1 MQLNKEKKIKNTIII
16 IYAIAAIAL
25 ALFCVHKNNISKL
38 YTYNTENIE
47 IIDNGDGTK
56 DYKYIETML
65 SVKDY
70 YIDLAYV
77 SNTDATIEIFIDNG
91 NIQSDLLPAT
101 VETGAIK
108 TIKIRPHIPT
118 DRMKIKIH
126 AQNDFQIIQT
136 NLRCDT
142 PLYSDYILYAIIL
155 LISIPLFLFIV
166 VNFINSND
174 KKIKIILYLL
184 YFCST
189 VFVLI
194 RWNFI
199 PFGADTRDHLQRIQ
213 GIMYGLIDNQQH
225 VLIYPNMNNEYGQ
238 TAALYPSLFLY
249 IPALFR
255 YFNISLLA
263 SYNIMLIIVNIVS
276 VFVMYHV
283 SKLVFKNEKIAI
295 AATIIHVF
303 DASRMLCYMSGS
315 MLATGLAM
323 LFTPFIIYGIYSII
337 VDEEPKWQ
345 YLSLGFF
352 GVVSSHV
359 LQTVISIGVAVLIF
373 LVCFK
378 ISANKKVIIALI
390 KAATTFIIISLGTL
404 IPFIKF
410 YMMGFNQNKLVLDE
424 FVQSQYDLEDFFIK
438 QGHAFMAV
446 MLVLIALGAVIYS
459 RKIKKQEITKRD
471 YYFRALFV
479 VFLICMIMLSEIFPW
494 LWLQRFGIIKTFTNM
509 VQYPMRIFGSI
520 SVVTAFIFGYG
531 LECIEKTLIPEGAEA
546 ISSINLTES
555 DCKTEIINNRNS
567 LESNILKSKNILNT
581 LIIIM
586 LLITIYSNR
595 TGYTGYVE
603 DTPVVFDKITGY
615 FNSRNNEDYL
625 PAGTKSEYYNSDSG
639 KVSDEEKVKSVFY
652 EKYLTHV
659 NYSYE
664 TNSENEYA
672 VFPLFYYD
680 GYVASD
686 ENNEYYE
693 VKKSDEN
700 KVMVMLKKTDVPKTV
715 NLYYKVPLIYVIIDM
730 VCAICLILLIYSILS
745 KKRWFS

>member
-1 MQLNKEKKIKNTIII
+1 MQLNKNNKIKYTVII

-38 YTYNTENIE
+38 YTYNNENIE

-77 SNTDATIEIFIDNG
+77 SDTDASIEVFIDNG
-91 NIQSDLLPAT
+91 NIQSDFLPAT
-101 VETGAIK
+101 VESGAIK

-126 AQNDFQIIQT
+126 ASSGFQVIQT
-136 NLRCDT
+136 NLRADT
-142 PLYSDYILYAIIL
+142 PLYSDYILYAL
-155 LISIPLFLFIV
+155 VLFLSIPVFIF
-166 VNFINSND
+166 FIQKFISCDN
-174 KKIKIILYLL
+174 KTTYIVLVLLYLI
-184 YFCST
+184 ST
-189 VFVLI
+189 VFVFM

-213 GIMYGLIDNQQH
+213 GIMNGLVDNQQH

-238 TAALYPSLFLY
+238 TSALYPSLFLY
-249 IPALFR
+249 IPALLR
-255 YFNISLLA
+255 YFNVSLLA
-263 SYNIMLIIVNIVS
+263 SYNVMLIIVNIAS
-276 VFVMYHV
+276 VFAMYHV
-283 SKLVFKNEKIAI
+283 SKHVFNNEKIAI
-295 AATIIHVF
+295 AATVIHIF
-303 DASRMLCYMSGS
+303 DASRILCYMSGS

-323 LFTPFIIYGIYSII
+323 LFTPLIMYGIYSII
-337 VDEEPKWQ
+337 VDEKPKWQ
-345 YLSLGFF
+345 YLSIGFF

-359 LQTVISIGVAVLIF
+359 LQTVISIGVTILIF

-378 ISANKKVIIALI
+378 ISANKKVIISLV
-390 KAATTFIIISLGTL
+390 KAAISFIIISLGTL
-404 IPFIKF
+404 VPFIKF

-446 MLVLIALGAVIYS
+446 MLVVIALVSVIYS
-459 RKIKKQEITKRD
+459 NRIKKQEITKRD
-471 YYFRALFV
+471 YFFRALFV
-479 VFLICMIMLSEIFPW
+479 VFLLCMIMLSEIFPW

-509 VQYPMRIFGSI
+509 VQYPMRIFGSV
-520 SVVTAFIFGYG
+520 SVITAFLFGYG
-531 LECIEKTLIPEGAEA
+531 LESIEKTLTLEEKDTIL
-546 ISSINLTES
+546 SVNN
-555 DCKTEIINNRNS
+555 TEIDSKAETKSNKKLVNISIIKNKNINN
-567 LESNILKSKNILNT
+567 I

-586 LLITIYSNR
+586 ILITIYSNR
-595 TGYTGYVE
+595 TGYIGYVE
-603 DTPVVFDKITGY
+603 DTPVVYDKMTGY

-625 PAGTKSEYYNSDSG
+625 PTGTQSEYYNSDSG
-639 KVSDEEKVKSVFY
+639 KVSNEEKVKSIFY

-672 VFPLFYYD
+672 IFPLFYYN

-693 VKKSDEN
+693 VKKSNEN

-715 NLYYKVPLIYVIIDM
+715 NLYYKVPLIYVIIDV

-745 KKRWFS
+745 KKR